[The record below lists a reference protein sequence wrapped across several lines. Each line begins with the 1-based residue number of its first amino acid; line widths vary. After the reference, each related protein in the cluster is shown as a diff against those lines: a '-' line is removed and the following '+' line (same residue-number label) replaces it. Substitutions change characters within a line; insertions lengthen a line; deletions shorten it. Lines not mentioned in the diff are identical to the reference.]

1 VNSFLKISN
10 IWKYYSGRPV
20 LKDISFEVSRGEY
33 FVVLGPT
40 GAGKTTLLKI
50 LAGIVSPDKGEIY
63 IDGKPMV
70 NVPPEERG
78 VGYFPQFFN
87 LFNHMTVWDNV
98 CFPLL
103 VKGIDIVE
111 AEKICKE
118 MLSLMHLLDRADS
131 YPYELSGGMRQRVAL
146 ARALATGAE
155 LLLLDEPLSQLDA
168 KLSVELREELKSIAR
183 SLGRTVVHVTNNVEE
198 AVELADRIAVM
209 NNGYIIQVGSYD
221 ELRRKPKNLFVEY
234 FLSDVNVFRAYV
246 LDPHDGLLRSSSDVC
261 FKFRVKPLCED
272 ASSLLRSGGEVI
284 VCVDSDVI
292 VLDPPSDSGWNVFD
306 AIVEEVLF
314 HRGGYTYI
322 LKTCCG
328 ATKIMMKVMDE
339 MEVGI
344 GCKVKVGFKTSD
356 ARIYDVSEYDSI
368 LYHGG

>member
-1 VNSFLKISN
+1 MNSFLKVAN
-10 IWKYYSGRPV
+10 IWKYYSSRPI
-20 LKDISFEVSRGEY
+20 LKDVSFEVSRGEY
-33 FVVLGPT
+33 FIVLGPT

-70 NVPPEERG
+70 KVPPEERG

-98 CFPLL
+98 YFPLL
-103 VKGIDIVE
+103 VKGVDTIE

-183 SLGRTVVHVTNNVEE
+183 SLGRAVVHVTNNVEE
-198 AVELADRIAVM
+198 AIELADRIAVM
-209 NNGYIIQVGSYD
+209 NDGCIIQIGSYN
-221 ELRRKPKNLFVEY
+221 ELRRKPRNLFVEY
-234 FLSDVNVFRAYV
+234 FLSDANIFRAYV
-246 LDPHDGLLRSSSDVC
+246 LDPYDGLLVSSIDSC
-261 FKFRVKPLCED
+261 FKFRVKPSCKD
-272 ASSLLRSGGEVI
+272 VSNLLKSGREVL
-284 VCVDSDVI
+284 VCVDSDAI
-292 VLDPPSDSGWNVFD
+292 VLNPPTDPGWNVLD
-306 AIVEEVLF
+306 AVVDEASF
-314 HRGGYTYI
+314 HRGGYAYV

-328 ATKIMMKVMDE
+328 ATKIMMKSMDE
-339 MEVGI
+339 MEVEI

-356 ARIYDVSEYDSI
+356 TRIYDVSEYDSI
-368 LYHGG
+368 LHHGG